1 MTLLFVFIAGL
12 IFGAGLIVSGMT
24 NPAVVLAFLD
34 ITGAW
39 NPALLFVMG
48 SAVVVTTVGYHF
60 IFRLKKPLFANHFSL
75 PVNTRLDAKLV
86 AGAML
91 FGVGWGLVGLC
102 PGPAL
107 ASLTAAPL
115 KTGLFVLAMLAGS
128 FAAKQF
134 AKA

>member
-1 MTLLFVFIAGL
+1 MALLLVFVAGL
-12 IFGAGLIVSGMT
+12 VFGSGLIISGMT
-24 NPAVVLAFLD
+24 NPAIVLAFLD

-48 SAVVVTTVGYHF
+48 SAVLVTTVGYHL
-60 IFRLKKPLFANHFSL
+60 IFRLGQPLFATRFSL
-75 PVNTRLDAKLV
+75 PEKTDIDRRLV
-86 AGAML
+86 TGALL

-115 KTGLFVLAMLAGS
+115 KTGLFVLAMLAGAY
-128 FAAKQF
+128 AAKQL
-134 AKA
+134 KKT